1 MRLNLLKLTLIAAY
15 IAVLGVLLGAAAKQG
30 LPPASPNIYSGNIF
44 IAGAPAPDGIEIF
57 ARVGDYQTNVPRPGF
72 EERLIILTKDGKYGS
87 PIQLVVQP
95 PDESYVNKMITFYAT
110 RGFGEVK
117 AEETALFSNGLQVIS
132 GFGLNFPEVPP
143 SAPAATP
150 TPTIT
155 PTPLPT
161 PVLPIPGDP
170 SVTQLPRLAL
180 IAGIVALAAG
190 GAILFIMRRRNAF

>member
-30 LPPASPNIYSGNIF
+30 LPPAPPNIYSGNVF

-57 ARVGDYQTNVPRPGF
+57 ARVGDYQTNVPRPEF

-132 GFGLNFPEVPP
+132 GFGLNFPEAPP

-150 TPTIT
+150 TPTPTIT
-155 PTPLPT
+155 PTPL
-161 PVLPIPGDP
+161 LPIPGDP
-170 SVTQLPRLAL
+170 SVTQFPRLAL